1 VLPQG
6 KIEADRRAL
15 GMVAQ
20 MNAESFGN
28 CTNIG
33 ECTGVCPK
41 EIRLEVIA
49 AMNRDFLRASWKR
62 REPLVTTIAPV
73 TDWNVK
79 TQ

>member
-1 VLPQG
+1 
-6 KIEADRRAL
+6 
-15 GMVAQ
+15 
-20 MNAESFGN
+20 MNAECFGS

-49 AMNRDFLRASWKR
+49 AMNRDFLHASWKR